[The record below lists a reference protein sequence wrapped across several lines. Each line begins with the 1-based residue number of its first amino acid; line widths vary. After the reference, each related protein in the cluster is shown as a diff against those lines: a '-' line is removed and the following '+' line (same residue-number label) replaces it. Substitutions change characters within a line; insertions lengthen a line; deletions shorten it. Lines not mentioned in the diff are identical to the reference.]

1 DPLVARGHPDHRRG
15 RGGAARVGDG
25 VSAVWI
31 SVIAVGAATVGLKAV
46 GPVLLGQRPLPPW
59 LAGPVAL
66 LAPAVLAAF
75 VVTEAV
81 GGDRAI
87 VADARLV
94 GVGAGSIAIAL
105 RAPILAVVV
114 VAAAAAAVAR
124 LVT

>member
-1 DPLVARGHPDHRRG
+1 LSP
-15 RGGAARVGDG
+15 
-25 VSAVWI
+25 VWI
-31 SVIAVGAATVGLKAV
+31 AVLGVGAATIALKAV
-46 GPVLLGQRPLPPW
+46 GPVLLGQRPLPSW
-59 LAGPVAL
+59 LAGPVSL

-94 GVGAGSIAIAL
+94 GVGAGAIAVAL
-105 RAPILAVVV
+105 RAPILVVVV
-114 VAAAAAAVAR
+114 VAAASAALAR

>member
-1 DPLVARGHPDHRRG
+1 VAF
-15 RGGAARVGDG
+15 
-25 VSAVWI
+25 
-31 SVIAVGAATVGLKAV
+31 
-46 GPVLLGQRPLPPW
+46 
-59 LAGPVAL
+59 

-75 VVTEAV
+75 VVTAAV

-94 GVGAGSIAIAL
+94 GVGAGAIAIAL